1 MSNYTGKLSDEV
13 TEAKLNSLPAEYAS
27 LKEVHLSLDG
37 DNECNWSGSQS
48 NNNLLTWLEHTV
60 QVEINAPIYLVWNL
74 WSDLEKMP
82 RWMKW
87 IDSVKVLKDSPQ
99 LSRWKFVYGSFQFTW
114 LSRIQKLVL
123 YQIIQWE
130 SVDGSPNRG
139 AVRFYDRHDS
149 TIMKFTVAYAIPGI
163 LARIMD
169 NILVGRLVKSALQ
182 GNLEQFRDYASQM
195 HSHSKSSATQRF

>member
-13 TEAKLNSLPAEYAS
+13 TEAKLNSLAAEYAS

-87 IDSVKVLKDSPQ
+87 IDSVKVLEDSPQ

-114 LSRIQKLVL
+114 LSCIQKLVL

-149 TIMKFTVAYAIPGI
+149 TIMKFTVAYAVPEIFD
-163 LARIMD
+163 RIMD
-169 NILVGRLVKSALQ
+169 NLLVARIVKSALQ
-182 GNLEQFRDYASQM
+182 GNLEQFRDYVSHMQSQ
-195 HSHSKSSATQRF
+195 S

>member
-87 IDSVKVLKDSPQ
+87 IDSVKVLEDSPQ

-149 TIMKFTVAYAIPGI
+149 TIMKFTVAYAVPEIFD
-163 LARIMD
+163 RIMD
-169 NILVGRLVKSALQ
+169 NLLVARIVKLALQ
-182 GNLEQFRDYASQM
+182 GNLEQFRDYVSHMQSQ
-195 HSHSKSSATQRF
+195 S